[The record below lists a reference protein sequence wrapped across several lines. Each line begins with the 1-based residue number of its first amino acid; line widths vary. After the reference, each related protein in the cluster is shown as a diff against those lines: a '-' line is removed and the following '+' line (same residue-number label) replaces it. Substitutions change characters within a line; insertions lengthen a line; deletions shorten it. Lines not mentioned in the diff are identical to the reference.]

1 MTMPLPN
8 TPVSNPALS
17 GPNGEDVLMVDVLPT
32 TDGAELRITFEHVGS
47 DWRQGVWLATE
58 GELEVNG
65 VRSSQLVLWQD
76 TAPSTVRVRVVEG
89 DGKLRLYNVWDS
101 GRGISDHE
109 SQSAT
114 SGMLVEAAADGAR
127 RYRCNDIG
135 YDPAFD
141 SLVFTLGTA

>member
-1 MTMPLPN
+1 M
-8 TPVSNPALS
+8 
-17 GPNGEDVLMVDVLPT
+17 
-32 TDGAELRITFEHVGS
+32 
-47 DWRQGVWLATE
+47 WLATE

-65 VRSSQLVLWQD
+65 VRSSQLVPWQD
-76 TAPSTVRVRVVEG
+76 TAPSMVHVRVVEG

-114 SGMLVEAAADGAR
+114 SGMVVEAAADGAR
-127 RYRCNDIG
+127 RCRCNGIG

-141 SLVFTLGTA
+141 RLVFTLRVG